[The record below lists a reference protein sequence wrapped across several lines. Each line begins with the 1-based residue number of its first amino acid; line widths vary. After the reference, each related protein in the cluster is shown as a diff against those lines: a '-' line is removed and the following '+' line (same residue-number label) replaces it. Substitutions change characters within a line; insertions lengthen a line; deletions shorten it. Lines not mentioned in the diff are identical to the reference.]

1 MMQSTIPQLVEILA
15 DEHLGWIDGRMKRQ
29 GALLE
34 QLRSAVGSSSG
45 GTASGRTMASQ
56 HSALNLGAF
65 EAWEDISARIASM
78 FNAATDERPGDD
90 ASANLRG
97 WLHVWDLADRR
108 GEITDVQRDTQRR
121 RLTAIVERIR
131 NLLDPPRVK
140 EIQARC
146 PNPECGERWWYTDTR
161 FGDRTSALYV
171 RYRPDEPLV
180 LRCHWCES
188 EWDED
193 ELDDIMQMIR
203 LQDALYGA

>member
-1 MMQSTIPQLVEILA
+1 MMQRTIQQLVEILA
-15 DEHLGWIDGRMKRQ
+15 DEHLGWVDGHMKRRD
-29 GALLE
+29 ALLV

-65 EAWEDISARIASM
+65 EAWEDISGRIASM
-78 FNAATDERPGDD
+78 FHQATDQRPGDD
-90 ASANLRG
+90 ATENLRA
-97 WLHVWDLADRR
+97 WLKVWDLADRR
-108 GEITDVQRDTQRR
+108 GELGEVQIDTQRR
-121 RLTAIVERIR
+121 RLTAMVERIQ

-140 EIQARC
+140 EIQAHC
-146 PNPECGERWWYTDTR
+146 PNPDCGERWWYTDTR

-171 RYRPDEPLV
+171 RYRTDEPLA

-188 EWDED
+188 EWGEH

-203 LQDALYGA
+203 LRDALYGG